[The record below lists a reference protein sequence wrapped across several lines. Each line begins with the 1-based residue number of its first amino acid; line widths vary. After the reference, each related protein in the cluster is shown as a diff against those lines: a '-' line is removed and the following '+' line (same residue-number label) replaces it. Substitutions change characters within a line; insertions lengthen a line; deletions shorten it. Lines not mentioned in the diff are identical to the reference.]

1 MNRSFRMFV
10 PALPPVGQWDQER
23 KDALATH
30 EAVIHALSG
39 RSDPSQTAALTEG
52 YNELGRWLALE
63 VAHGVFCVAALRF
76 LIELAEFW
84 RVDRRSSYA
93 SRDLPD
99 GNRLVVLELLFG
111 EARLVI
117 GPMSF
122 DDPSYKRGWV
132 YSDRA
137 LAVSE
142 LERWNPALELEPV
155 GWHKRDHVLKSD
167 PVDESDLVDL
177 VFSI

>member
-1 MNRSFRMFV
+1 MKKHIRSFRMFV
-10 PALPPVGQWDQER
+10 PALPPTDRWDQER
-23 KDALATH
+23 QDALASH
-30 EAVIHALSG
+30 QEVMRALGSSQALS
-39 RSDPSQTAALTEG
+39 EG
-52 YNELGRWLALE
+52 LKELRRGLALE
-63 VAHGVFCVAALRF
+63 VAHGVFCVGALHF

-84 RVDRRSSYA
+84 RVDRRSSIA

-99 GNRLVVLELLFG
+99 GRRLVVLWLLFE

-122 DDPSYKRGWV
+122 DDPSYERGWV

-142 LERWNPALELEPV
+142 LERWNPALELEPT
-155 GWHKRDHVLKSD
+155 GWRKRDQWLRESD
-167 PVDESDLVDL
+167 RIEESDLVDL